1 MSEYDYIHEANSRID
16 ERFEDQLLQRVGDA
30 LDEEGSQVYIRKMEG
45 RLVWVKGNVHGGGQ
59 EWLELTPDLAE
70 DRIKVLRETSKEES
84 LAMLR
89 DRLLRE
95 EPELYEI
102 GWYQDSKGDLYQF
115 DGKTWLGKVPSKD
128 SKKALEFLGS

>member
-16 ERFEDQLLQRVGDA
+16 ERFEEQLLKKVGNA
-30 LDEEGSQVYIRKMEG
+30 LDEEGAQVYIRKMNG

-59 EWLELTPDLAE
+59 EWLELTPDLAK
-70 DRIKVLRETSKEES
+70 DRIGVIRETSKEES

-115 DGKTWLGKVPSKD
+115 DGKTWVGTVPSKD
-128 SKKALEFLGS
+128 DKKVLEFLGS